1 MQLRFLSHAQIGEK
15 IDSLNNRLLE
25 NNGKVNVAITEIDTN
40 IFDMNE
46 DLGDQLIPLDSI
58 LITVTENS
66 APLKMAIAETNKFKY
81 NRDYIK
87 WIWLNSIQLFYNYA
101 YGNQVNQ
108 VVASNVTTDVSTQS
122 LGIGYRVGI
131 NIVLPLGDIA
141 GRKARMKS
149 LYYETEMAKH
159 KQDDVKRAY
168 KRQIIDDY
176 FNLISFQKMLWVKS
190 QDLESSRITAELAL
204 IEMKRGKIPPAE
216 LSRLRNIMAIAEA
229 GFEQAKRDFMASFYK
244 LETTLGVPLITYK
257 RKGSN
262 K

>member
-1 MQLRFLSHAQIGEK
+1 MQLRFSSHAQIGEK

-131 NIVLPLGDIA
+131 NIVLPLGDIM

-244 LETTLGVPLITYK
+244 LETTLGVPLIAFK